1 MSIAVTIYDVFAFT
15 IPGFIYLFTLNEFL
29 RVLEISNLDSLTID
43 YSKYWLPLVLLSY
56 LTGQLMQFVSYRLWI
71 KFWHKTSAEIRAYNE
86 FRTMCPEENV
96 EFNPKQWPLLSTVIR
111 RIDRATAEM
120 NDKNMALSIMLR
132 NVSFGLFLF
141 GLLNLYTAFFPI
153 FSLQHLLTAFCMM
166 IFSYF
171 SLKRE
176 DYYGVMHYRIIF
188 QHALYYGKNL
198 PEIITAIRKTETT
211 KKQSKS

>member
-15 IPGFIYLFTLNEFL
+15 IPGFIYLFTMNEFL
-29 RVLEISNLDSLTID
+29 KVLRISSLDPLAID
-43 YSKYWLPLVLLSY
+43 YSKYWLPLLLLSY
-56 LTGQLMQFVSYRLWI
+56 LTGQLMQFLSYRFWI
-71 KFWHKTSAEIRAYNE
+71 KFWHKAPAETRAYNE
-86 FRTMCPEENV
+86 FRTMCPDEKV

-132 NVSFGLFLF
+132 NVSFGLLLL
-141 GLLNLYTAFFPI
+141 GLLNLYMAFLPV
-153 FSLQHLLTAFCMM
+153 FSFQNLLMALCALV
-166 IFSYF
+166 FSYV
-171 SLKRE
+171 SLRRE

-198 PEIITAIRKTETT
+198 PEIIATIRKTETM
-211 KKQSKS
+211 KSSKS